1 MDFTETYAPV
11 IKYDVVRAVFVINN
25 ENNMFKA
32 QFDVCTAYLNVDLI
46 DIIFMEQPEGFE
58 DPQWPLFVCFLLKS
72 LYGLK
77 QNVRRWNKTFDK
89 FAQQFTLQPSIAD
102 PYVYYSKDTTHP
114 DQVETILG
122 IFVDDGLVCSTNAQ
136 KLEDILRYLDNVFKI
151 TRGDM
156 SYYIGLEVYKSPSTG
171 ITFLHQDRFI

>member
-11 IKYDVVRAVFVINN
+11 IKYDDVRAVFVINN
-25 ENNMFKA
+25 ENNTFKA
-32 QFDVCTAYLNVDLI
+32 QFDVCTTYLNANLI

-58 DPQWPLFVCFLLKS
+58 DPQWLFFVCFLLKS
-72 LYGLK
+72 LYGVK
-77 QNVRRWNKTFDK
+77 QSARRWNKTFGK
-89 FAQQFTLQPSIAD
+89 FAQQFALQPSIAN
-102 PYVYYSKDTTHP
+102 PCVYYSKDTTHP

-136 KLEDILRYLDNVFKI
+136 KLEDILHYLDNVFKI

-156 SYYIGLEVYKSPSTG
+156 GYYIGLEVYKSPSTG
-171 ITFLHQDRFI
+171 ITFLH